1 MNEIADNFL
10 LAGDKFMPQIH
21 LIQPRFTYSTGGPF
35 TKNESRI
42 QNLKK
47 QQIHKMFIKMS

>member
-21 LIQPRFTYSTGGPF
+21 LIQPRFIYSTGGPF

-47 QQIHKMFIKMS
+47 QQIHNMFIKMS